1 MKIINTKIK
10 DLKIIKQNSYKDK
23 RGFLRI
29 THNEKIIKKKK
40 FVFEYCTTSKKNA
53 LRGFHFQS
61 KFQQAKYI
69 SVIKGK
75 ILDCVIDLR
84 KKSKTYGKHYNVI
97 LSDKN
102 GISIFIPGGLA
113 HGFLSL
119 DKENIVVYSCTNY
132 RHKKNEKGILWNDK
146 QLKIKWPVKKPIISK
161 KDLLNPSFD
170 DFKNDKKKN

>member
-1 MKIINTKIK
+1 MKILTPPFK
-10 DLKIIKQNSYKDK
+10 DLLLIKSKQFYDNRGYFRELLREINIKQ
-23 RGFLRI
+23 
-29 THNEKIIKKKK
+29 K
-40 FVFEYCTTSKKNA
+40 FVFNILSFSKKNVV
-53 LRGFHFQS
+53 RGLHYQS
-61 KFQQAKYI
+61 TKPQGEFI
-69 SVIKGK
+69 SVVKSN
-75 ILDCVIDLR
+75 ILDFAVDLR

>member
-1 MKIINTKIK
+1 MKILNPPFK
-10 DLKIIKQNSYKDK
+10 DLLLIKSKQFYDNRGYFRELLREINIKQ
-23 RGFLRI
+23 
-29 THNEKIIKKKK
+29 K
-40 FVFEYCTTSKKNA
+40 FVFNILSFSKKNVVSG
-53 LRGFHFQS
+53 LHYQS
-61 KFQQAKYI
+61 TKPQGEFI
-69 SVIKGK
+69 SVVKSN
-75 ILDCVIDLR
+75 ILDFAVDLR

-132 RHKKNEKGILWNDK
+132 RHKKNKKGILWNDK

>member
-1 MKIINTKIK
+1 MKILNPPFK
-10 DLKIIKQNSYKDK
+10 DLLLIKSKQFYDNRGYFRELLREINIKQ
-23 RGFLRI
+23 
-29 THNEKIIKKKK
+29 K
-40 FVFEYCTTSKKNA
+40 FVFNILSFSKKNVV
-53 LRGFHFQS
+53 RGLHYQS
-61 KFQQAKYI
+61 TKPQGEFI
-69 SVIKGK
+69 SVVKSN
-75 ILDCVIDLR
+75 ILDFAVDLR